1 MIGQGTDGLSR
12 GVWISSL
19 HQAISSRRLLPSLF
33 APVQYTPLL
42 VSWLVNHHPCLRA
55 ETPEWHYIPWDA
67 NWSVPDLLDRSTV
80 WCPPPEMASQAISF
94 LLNAYVEAP
103 MTTSSLLLIPRILQ
117 RSWGCLSGC
126 ITELEV
132 LYPASFP
139 DSLPHAHLL
148 PVCVLH
154 LASHHRVLP
163 TTTRLDSAPLPTD
176 PLHRWHRKQAELL
189 RGLWLVHSMG
199 SILPTSSAASLAPAF
214 PPPATFPPFLLTR
227 ASPPTT
233 PIAST
238 LGSPSGLASVTTEG
252 YRYPTLSVSTTSCA
266 SAAPSAPTW
275 AESFE
280 TGQRTWL
287 F

>member
-1 MIGQGTDGLSR
+1 MSLFYFTDNTTTYYVVGNATSKNPVLQDMVHRIKLLELGLGCHLEVVHVPGTTMIGQGTDGLSR

-42 VSWLVNHHPCLRA
+42 VSWLVNRHPCLRA
-55 ETPEWHYIPWDA
+55 ETPEWHYIPWDT

-103 MTTSSLLLIPRILQ
+103 LTTSSLLLIPRILQ
-117 RSWGCLSGC
+117 RSWGRLSGC

-132 LYPASFP
+132 LHPATFP

-154 LASHHRVLP
+154 LASHRRVLP
-163 TTTRLDSAPLPTD
+163 TTNRLDSAPLPAD
-176 PLHRWHRKQAELL
+176 PLHRWHRQQAELL
-189 RGLWLVHSMG
+189 RGL
-199 SILPTSSAASLAPAF
+199 
-214 PPPATFPPFLLTR
+214 
-227 ASPPTT
+227 
-233 PIAST
+233 
-238 LGSPSGLASVTTEG
+238 
-252 YRYPTLSVSTTSCA
+252 
-266 SAAPSAPTW
+266 
-275 AESFE
+275 
-280 TGQRTWL
+280 
-287 F
+287 